1 MDMEKVPVR
10 MFLPNE
16 KPGAGPCRGPTCRR
30 CKADL
35 APLAELE
42 ARRAL
47 ALNRATRA
55 AALGDGDAVLRHAH
69 AAQQLRAGPDALRWL
84 AAGHLLRRDFSQ
96 ALAYY
101 RLLMNSSP

>member
-1 MDMEKVPVR
+1 MTIRCPV
-10 MFLPNE
+10 
-16 KPGAGPCRGPTCRR
+16 CRADNDTGPTCRR

-47 ALNRATRA
+47 ALDRAARA

-84 AAGHLLRRDFSQ
+84 AQAYLLRRDFLQ
-96 ALAYY
+96 ALTYY
-101 RLLMNSSP
+101 RLLHIIE